1 MKTIEEFIA
10 ALDPGQ
16 REQVVEL
23 RRVILALPVELDE
36 HIKWN
41 SPSYVHDGI
50 DRITMNV
57 RNKAGAVQLVLHFDT
72 ARAEV
77 RNAPPV
83 MVDETGLF
91 DETGLVR
98 WLSDI
103 RGVITVPPGTAVSV
117 LEPGLSS
124 ALEGWLRI
132 R

>member
-1 MKTIEEFIA
+1 
-10 ALDPGQ
+10 
-16 REQVVEL
+16 
-23 RRVILALPVELDE
+23 
-36 HIKWN
+36 
-41 SPSYVHDGI
+41 VHGGI

-57 RNKAGAVQLVLHFDT
+57 RNKAGAVQLILHFDT
-72 ARAEV
+72 ARPEV

-83 MVDETGLF
+83 MV

-103 RGVITVPPGTAVSV
+103 RGVITVPPGTAVGA

>member
-1 MKTIEEFIA
+1 MKTVEEFIA

-57 RNKAGAVQLVLHFDT
+57 RNKAGAVQLILHFDT
-72 ARAEV
+72 ARPEV

-83 MVDETGLF
+83 MVDETGL
-91 DETGLVR
+91 VR
-98 WLSDI
+98 WVSDI
-103 RGVITVPPGTAVSV
+103 RGVITVPPATAVIA

-132 R
+132 H